1 MKIYTKTGDKGKTS
15 LYGGLRVEKYSQR
28 ISAIGDVDELNALI
42 GIVVNKVE
50 LINNKNVKDILIRVQ
65 NELFELGSDLASPY
79 SLTSKLKIIRIDD
92 LKINQL
98 EKDIDML
105 QNDLEAIKNFIL
117 PGGSEIGALLHYA
130 RTVCRRAERSV
141 VYLNSIEKI
150 NPDSLIYLNRLS
162 DLIFVLA
169 RYANKTSGVS
179 ETPWIINK

>member
-79 SLTSKLKIIRIDD
+79 SLTSKPL
-92 LKINQL
+92 
-98 EKDIDML
+98 
-105 QNDLEAIKNFIL
+105 
-117 PGGSEIGALLHYA
+117 
-130 RTVCRRAERSV
+130 
-141 VYLNSIEKI
+141 
-150 NPDSLIYLNRLS
+150 
-162 DLIFVLA
+162 
-169 RYANKTSGVS
+169 
-179 ETPWIINK
+179 